1 MENERIYSQEL
12 EEMRSQ
18 IEILKGKLSKQDI
31 INEKHITRSIKTN
44 MSEIKRTVAASI
56 IAGSLSLPYC
66 TWIFYKFGFSLYFT
80 IATCIMLAV
89 CLIIT
94 IRQQYTLKKLDIS
107 QGNLIE
113 VAEKLNKVKKHYHE
127 WIKIAL
133 PIIVIWVSW
142 LTYEGLTYM
151 ESGPIQ
157 TGFITGTIVGCVIGG
172 IIGGRINRK
181 IVKKS
186 TEILNQIDE
195 LLLTDE
201 PVK

>member
-18 IEILKGKLSKQDI
+18 IEILKGKLSKQNI
-31 INEKHITRSIKTN
+31 INGRHIARSIKTN
-44 MSEIKRTVAASI
+44 MSEITRTVAVSI
-56 IAGSLSLPYC
+56 IGGSLTLPYC
-66 TWIFYKFGFSLYFT
+66 IWIFYKFGFSLYFT

-89 CLIIT
+89 CIIIT
-94 IRQQYTLKKLDIS
+94 IKQQYTLKNLDIS

-157 TGFITGTIVGCVIGG
+157 TGFLTGAIVGCVIGG
-172 IIGGRINRK
+172 IIGFRVNRK

>member
-1 MENERIYSQEL
+1 MENDRIYSQEL

-18 IEILKGKLSKQDI
+18 IEILKGKLSKQHI
-31 INEKHITRSIKTN
+31 INGRHIARSIKTN
-44 MSEIKRTVAASI
+44 MSEITRTVAGSI

-66 TWIFYKFGFSLYFT
+66 AWIFYKVGFSLYFI

-94 IRQQYTLKKLDIS
+94 IIQQYRLKNLDIS

-113 VAEKLNKVKKHYHE
+113 VAEKLNKFKKHYHE
-127 WIKIAL
+127 WNKIAL

-142 LTYEGLTYM
+142 VIYEELTYI
-151 ESGPIQ
+151 ESGPMQ
-157 TGFITGTIVGCVIGG
+157 TGIITGTIVGCVIGG
-172 IIGGRINRK
+172 ICGGIIYRK

>member
-1 MENERIYSQEL
+1 
-12 EEMRSQ
+12 
-18 IEILKGKLSKQDI
+18 
-31 INEKHITRSIKTN
+31 
-44 MSEIKRTVAASI
+44 
-56 IAGSLSLPYC
+56 
-66 TWIFYKFGFSLYFT
+66 
-80 IATCIMLAV
+80 MLAV
-89 CLIIT
+89 CIIIT
-94 IRQQYTLKKLDIS
+94 IKQQYTLKNLDIS

-133 PIIVIWVSW
+133 PIMIIWVSW
-142 LTYEGLTYM
+142 FTYEGLTYM

-157 TGFITGTIVGCVIGG
+157 TGFITGAIVGFVIGG
-172 IIGGRINRK
+172 IIGFRVNRK

-186 TEILNQIDE
+186 TEILNQIEE

>member
-18 IEILKGKLSKQDI
+18 IEILKGKLSKQNI

-44 MSEIKRTVAASI
+44 MSEITRTVAVSI
-56 IAGSLSLPYC
+56 IGGLLSLPYC
-66 TWIFYKFGFSLYFT
+66 TWIFYKFGFSLYFI

-89 CLIIT
+89 CIIIT
-94 IRQQYTLKKLDIS
+94 IKQQYTLKNLDIS

-133 PIIVIWVSW
+133 PIIVIWISW
-142 LTYEGLTYM
+142 FIYQGLTYM

-157 TGFITGTIVGCVIGG
+157 TGFITGAIVGCVIGG
-172 IIGGRINRK
+172 IIGFRVNRK

-186 TEILNQIDE
+186 TEILNQIEE

>member
-18 IEILKGKLSKQDI
+18 IEILKGKLSKQNI

-44 MSEIKRTVAASI
+44 MSEITRTVAVSI
-56 IAGSLSLPYC
+56 IGGLLSLPYC
-66 TWIFYKFGFSLYFT
+66 TWIFYKFGFSLYFI

-89 CLIIT
+89 CIIIT
-94 IRQQYTLKKLDIS
+94 IKQQYTLKNLDIS

-133 PIIVIWVSW
+133 PIMIIWVSW
-142 LTYEGLTYM
+142 FTYEGLTYM

-157 TGFITGTIVGCVIGG
+157 TGFITGAIVGFVIGG
-172 IIGGRINRK
+172 IIGFRVNRK

-186 TEILNQIDE
+186 TEILNQIEE